1 MKARGFV
8 QCHPCLHGKFK
19 ANLGYIRSF
28 LKNQKQNKQKENEK
42 KQPIE
47 EEKIFSNH
55 MSMGLIFREFL
66 KLNNKKQLNEK

>member
-1 MKARGFV
+1 MK
-8 QCHPCLHGKFK
+8 
-19 ANLGYIRSF
+19 
-28 LKNQKQNKQKENEK
+28 K